1 MFLKEIRIKN
11 FRSLK
16 QLVVP
21 LSKNTILIGENN
33 SGKTAFL
40 DAIKLG
46 LGKVN
51 KRVSPFSEYDYFVNN
66 ENDTPQNSDG
76 ISLDFIFQELHPEQ
90 WNDNILQV
98 LGEIVQPTPLS
109 YEEALNTIWLK
120 VDSKYDESQC
130 EYTFETK
137 FLNSVG
143 VPLEQGISNSKFNDF
158 LQLTPVFYLQALRDI
173 QDAFS
178 SNSPFWGK
186 FLKKIN
192 IPQDQLED
200 IQKRLSSINEDLI
213 KSDANLK
220 KMMTSLDSI
229 HRVISLSDKEVVSIN
244 ALPMKTWEILSK
256 SQVVMKGKGNDVNF
270 PLDRHGQGT
279 QSLAT
284 LFLFQA
290 YIDVLLKTT
299 FTNNSEAILTIEE
312 PEAHLHPQA
321 SRSLSNKLRQIG
333 CQKIISTHSPYL
345 IQNMSLMDLRI
356 FRKKGTETVVYFLKD
371 SVSTIVPSKESLRS
385 FVTSKGVKFSYN
397 EITNILRAN
406 GPIQDSEEK
415 ALTGMYRNTE
425 YLEEIKQFVASS
437 QEIMTKDERN
447 DLYTY
452 VQRTRGEL
460 FFARGWMLAE
470 GQTEY
475 IILQY
480 FSEVIEKPLDDCGIS
495 IIDYQN
501 NGSPGAFVKLA
512 KLLAFPWVLLS
523 DDDEQGKRTVAQ
535 IKKVGYEEEEISSL
549 VSLLTH
555 KDFETYLAYEGF
567 QQEYEQIARENGY
580 AIPMDALNMV
590 DKDELVKIIQKDKVG
605 NANRLVEILREND
618 FDSERMPILIKNFIE
633 RCVSIS
639 NE

>member
-1 MFLKEIRIKN
+1 MFLKEVRIKN

-16 QLVVP
+16 QLIVP
-21 LSKNTILIGENN
+21 ISKNTILIGENN

-46 LGKVN
+46 LGRVN

-76 ISLDFIFQELHPEQ
+76 ISLEFIFQEQHLGQ

-98 LGEIVQPTPLS
+98 LGGIVQHTPLS
-109 YEEALNTIWLK
+109 HEEALNTIWLK
-120 VDSKYDESQC
+120 VDSKYDENQC
-130 EYTFETK
+130 EYTFETE

-143 VPLEQGISNSKFNDF
+143 VPLESGISNSKFNDF

-173 QDAFS
+173 QEAFS

-213 KSDANLK
+213 KSDTNLK

-229 HRVISLSDKEVVSIN
+229 HKVISLSDKEVVSIN
-244 ALPMKTWEILSK
+244 AVPVKTWEILSK

-299 FTNNSEAILTIEE
+299 FTNNTEAILTIEE

-321 SRSLSNKLRQIG
+321 SRSLSSKLRQIE

-356 FRKKGTETVVYFLKD
+356 FRKKGTETIVYFLKD
-371 SVSTIVPSKESLRS
+371 SVSTIVPSKESLNS
-385 FVTSKGVKFSYN
+385 FVTSKGDKFSYN
-397 EITNILRAN
+397 EIMTTLRAN
-406 GPIQDSEEK
+406 GPIHESEER
-415 ALTGMYRNTE
+415 ALTGMYRDTE
-425 YLEEIKQFVASS
+425 YLEEIKKFIASS

-523 DDDEQGKRTVAQ
+523 DDDEQGVRTLAQ
-535 IKKVGYEEEEISSL
+535 IKKVGYEEEQISSL
-549 VSLLTH
+549 VSFLTH

-567 QQEYEQIARENGY
+567 QQEYEQIARENGD
-580 AIPMDALNMV
+580 IISMDALDMV

-618 FDSERMPILIKNFIE
+618 FDSERVPILIKNFIE